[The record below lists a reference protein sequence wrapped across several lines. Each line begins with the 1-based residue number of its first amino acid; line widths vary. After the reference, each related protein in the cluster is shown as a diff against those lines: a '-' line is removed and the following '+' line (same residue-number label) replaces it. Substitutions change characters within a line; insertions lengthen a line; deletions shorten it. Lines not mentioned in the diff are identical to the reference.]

1 MKGQLQEDAITFT
14 FGFSN
19 HASKVNS
26 NGSGFIH
33 KAESEDL
40 AEQILIIGCF
50 KPDYSMHSIA
60 ICDKITYGATA
71 HDNLRDVEEE
81 KLYIETVIVL
91 YDKFL

>member
-40 AEQILIIGCF
+40 AE
-50 KPDYSMHSIA
+50 
-60 ICDKITYGATA
+60 
-71 HDNLRDVEEE
+71 
-81 KLYIETVIVL
+81 
-91 YDKFL
+91 